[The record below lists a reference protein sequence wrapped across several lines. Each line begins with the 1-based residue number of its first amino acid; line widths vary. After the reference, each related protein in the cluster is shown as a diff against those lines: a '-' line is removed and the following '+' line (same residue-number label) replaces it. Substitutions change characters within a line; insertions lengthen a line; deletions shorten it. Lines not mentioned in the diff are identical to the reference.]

1 MSPIVL
7 VMIDGVRPDALA
19 LADCPNLNGLRRR
32 GAWTLTASSVMP
44 SMTLPCH
51 MSIFHSVT
59 PGRHG
64 ITTNEWQPMARPLPG
79 LVDLARLAGRRCA
92 FFYNW
97 EQLRHLS
104 QAGSLHFSYFRDNVY
119 SDLSNGDQVIAGE
132 AARYIASDRPD
143 FVFVY
148 LGTVDTVGHLH
159 GWMSPE
165 YLAQL
170 QRVDGAI
177 GTLLA
182 GLPQDSTVLLQSD
195 HGGHERTHGTD
206 APEDMTIPWLAAGP
220 GIRSG
225 YQIESPVS
233 LLDTAPTLA
242 RLLGLTPHHEWEG
255 RCVEEIFEVGNS
267 CP

>member
-1 MSPIVL
+1 MSVIVL

-19 LADCPNLNGLRRR
+19 LANCPNLNRLRSQ
-32 GAWTLTASSVMP
+32 GAWTLSASSIMP

-97 EQLRHLS
+97 EQLRHVS
-104 QAGSLHFSYFRDNVY
+104 QAGSLHFSYFRDNAY
-119 SDLSNGDQVIAGE
+119 TDLVNGDQVIAAE
-132 AARYIASDRPD
+132 AVRYIASDQPD

-148 LGTVDTVGHLH
+148 LGTVDIVGHLS

-170 QRVDGAI
+170 ERVDKAL

-182 GLPQDSTVLLQSD
+182 GLPAESTVLLQSD
-195 HGGHERTHGTD
+195 HGGHERTHGTES
-206 APEDMTIPWLAAGP
+206 PEDMTIPWLVWA
-220 GIRSG
+220 
-225 YQIESPVS
+225 
-233 LLDTAPTLA
+233 DHPTKP
-242 RLLGLTPHHEWEG
+242 R
-255 RCVEEIFEVGNS
+255 N
-267 CP
+267 